1 MKGVEHYKSNGT
13 LYTGLTHKMP
23 DGSLHTGSEHSK
35 ASVPLFHADEQIA
48 LAKGLRNN
56 SGGSNGY

>member
-1 MKGVEHYKSNGT
+1 MKGVEHYKSDGT
-13 LYTGLTHKMP
+13 LYTGLTHKMG
-23 DGSLHTGSEHSK
+23 DGSLHSGSKHNK
-35 ASVPLFHADEQIA
+35 NSVPLFHADEQIA

>member
-1 MKGVEHYKSNGT
+1 MKGVPHYKSNGT
-13 LYTGLTHKMP
+13 LYPGLTHKMP